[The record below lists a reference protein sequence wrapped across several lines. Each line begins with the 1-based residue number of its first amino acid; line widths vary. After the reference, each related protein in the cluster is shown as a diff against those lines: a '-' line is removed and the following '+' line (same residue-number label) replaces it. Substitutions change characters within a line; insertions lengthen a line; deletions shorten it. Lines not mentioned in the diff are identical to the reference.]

1 MPRGSEDQ
9 VRAAR
14 FTKVEFSIRR
24 FPVHARRSLFT
35 VARRGRRSRRFA
47 AALTALAALVALSLA
62 GAVEA
67 GGVAAPR
74 PAGPPSGAANQ
85 ELPPFVWR
93 ASRGADRYEFQIAAD
108 RGFNSTIRGL
118 RTTRLDTTNT
128 RATVTAA
135 VPNGTYWW
143 RVRALTKAGQVSPW
157 SPPRSVRKA
166 WTAAPQLRGP
176 VNGAH
181 VSFPSQPLTL
191 AWAPVPRA
199 AKYLVSL
206 ATDQDLASLVGD
218 KVVETS
224 GTTYAPSLTPAGG
237 KGKTYYWAVT
247 PLDAQGNR
255 GAQSRTASFVWEW
268 PSATTAKLT
277 DVRAEPET
285 FDPQFSWQPVAGAA
299 RYELEVSYSR
309 DFAPGSKVCCDAPVI
324 GTSHSPTK
332 PLPDNTYYWRV
343 RAIDVDGN
351 VGVWNPSSS
360 DASRF
365 EKVFDKAAA
374 LGRPSISNLH
384 MRDNASDP
392 APAGPTQAPVV
403 VWDQVPGA
411 SSYLVEVVPHKGF
424 CDWSAPILEHW
435 RVNTATTAWTPLGY
449 RLTSPAPYP
458 DKFRVQSDNAVL
470 QAGTPYCVRVRAKSD
485 TDSNRAEVYGD
496 FTYLN
501 GPDQVAFTFAGYP
514 CMANCPRSYLSGGEY
529 LGPQTGKTAMPY
541 FTWGGINA
549 GSWFVLVAKDPEFH
563 NIVDYGWTQV
573 KAYAP
578 RYGNDPIT
586 YPDESTSYYWA
597 VLPAAGRNGAS
608 AVGDPLSASPA
619 KFDKQSTPPRLVS
632 PAPAAG
638 ASTPP
643 VFTWTAVEGA
653 RRYNLQ
659 VSREDDFGNLL
670 DNVSTASITY
680 TANTSYP
687 ADVALYWRVRA
698 EDEKG
703 VGLNWSEKRVFRY
716 KLPAPDTAGGE
727 RVGDFI
733 PTWRWRPI
741 QGAVTYDMHVAL
753 PDGSQKDFLSIR
765 SSALT
770 ATKMTGTGVFRWRVR
785 ANFPKGNYGTVPG
798 PWSRTI
804 PFTRTLG
811 RPAGARTVGG
821 GKSVHFAWQPKAGA
835 TEYLV
840 QVSERPDF
848 GRISDRETTDATTY
862 APELRQRFSSGRPSA
877 KWLYW
882 RVAAVDEDRNE
893 SAFTKPKRFRA
904 G

>member
-1 MPRGSEDQ
+1 MH
-9 VRAAR
+9 V
-14 FTKVEFSIRR
+14 
-24 FPVHARRSLFT
+24 RRSLFT
-35 VARRGRRSRRFA
+35 AARSGHTPKPFGVVLA
-47 AALTALAALVALSLA
+47 LLAGVFALTLA

-74 PAGPPSGAANQ
+74 PSGPPSGATNA

-93 ASRGADRYEFQIAAD
+93 AARGADSYEFQIAAD
-108 RGFNSTIRGL
+108 RGFNSSIPGL
-118 RTTRLDTTNT
+118 RSTRFDTSNT
-128 RATVTAA
+128 RATITTA

-143 RVRALTKAGQVSPW
+143 RVRAVTKAGQVSGW
-157 SPPRSVRKA
+157 SRARSVRKT

-176 VNGAH
+176 VNGAR
-181 VSFPSQPLTL
+181 VSFPVQPLTL
-191 AWAPVPRA
+191 SWSPVPRA

-218 KVVETS
+218 KPVETA
-224 GTTYAPSLTPAGG
+224 GTSYAPSLTPAGG

-247 PLDAQGNR
+247 PLDAKGNR
-255 GAQSRTASFVWEW
+255 GAPSRIASFLWEW
-268 PSATTAKLT
+268 PSQTTAKLT

-299 RYELEVSYSR
+299 RYEVEVSYSR
-309 DFAPGSKVCCDAPVI
+309 DFATGSKVCCDAPVI
-324 GTSHSPTK
+324 GTSLSPTK

-351 VGVWNPSSS
+351 VGVWNPSSA

-374 LGRPSISNLH
+374 LGRSSISNLH
-384 MRDNASDP
+384 MRDDRNDP
-392 APAGPTQAPVV
+392 AAAGPTQTPLV

-411 SSYLVEVVPHKGF
+411 SSYLVEVTPYVSSF
-424 CDWSAPILEHW
+424 CDWSSPVEHW

-449 RLTSPAPYP
+449 RLTAPAPYP
-458 DKFRVQSDNAVL
+458 DKFSIRTDRVRL
-470 QAGTPYCVRVRAKSD
+470 TAGRSYCVRVRAKSD
-485 TDSNRAEVYGD
+485 TDSNRADVYGD

-514 CMANCPRSYLSGGEY
+514 CPTTCTRAYIGAGDYLTPQGGR
-529 LGPQTGKTAMPY
+529 TTTPY
-541 FTWGGINA
+541 FTWGGSVNA
-549 GSWFVLVAKDPEFH
+549 GSWFVIVAKDPEFH

-573 KAYAP
+573 RAYAP
-578 RYGNDPIT
+578 RAGDNPIT
-586 YPDESTSYYWA
+586 YPDETTSYYWA
-597 VLPAAGRNGAS
+597 VLPAAGWDGKS

-619 KFDKQSTPPRLVS
+619 RFDKQSTPPRLIS
-632 PAPAAG
+632 PAARAG
-638 ASTPP
+638 AGGPP

-653 RRYNLQ
+653 RRYQLQ
-659 VSREDDFGNLL
+659 VSREDDFGNML
-670 DNVSTASITY
+670 DDVTTASISY
-680 TANTSYP
+680 AANTSYP

-698 EDEKG
+698 EDEEG
-703 VGLNWSEKRVFRY
+703 VGLTWSEKRVFRY
-716 KLPAPDTAGGE
+716 QLASPDTAGGE
-727 RVGDFI
+727 RSGDFI
-733 PTWRWRPI
+733 PTWRWKPV

-753 PDGSQKDFLSIR
+753 PDGSQKEFRGLR
-765 SSALT
+765 AAAMT

-785 ANFPKGNYGTVPG
+785 ANFPKGRSGTVPG
-798 PWSRTI
+798 PWSRAK

-811 RPAGARTVGG
+811 KPAGGRTVGSG
-821 GKSVHFAWQPKAGA
+821 RSVHFAWRPKAGA
-835 TEYLV
+835 QEYLV

-848 GRISDRETTDATTY
+848 SQISDRTTTDATTW
-862 APELRQRFSSGRPSA
+862 APELRRRSSRGKSTP
-877 KWLYW
+877 WLYW
-882 RVAAVDEDRNE
+882 RVAAVDDDRNQ